1 MNTGQSLTPV
11 VCEDEHVWKDG
22 ILVFMRRLSSASRIL
37 AQYKIRLTGLFV
49 TFAHLSFYVWSL
61 DLSLPHACLKY
72 SAPIVNCIWI
82 PACFQNLP
90 AQPTQDSVYEVLP
103 KFQFFLLSLNQRV
116 VSSKNAKLYK
126 IKRTVNL
133 WTPTINSQ
141 HANNQEVIER

>member
-37 AQYKIRLTGLFV
+37 AQYKIRLMGLSV
-49 TFAHLSFYVWSL
+49 TFAHLPFYFWSL
-61 DLSLPHACLKY
+61 S
-72 SAPIVNCIWI
+72 WI
-82 PACFQNLP
+82 PRANCKLHLESWCFQNLP
-90 AQPTQDSVYEVLP
+90 TQPIQDSVFEIFP
-103 KFQFFLLSLNQRV
+103 KYQLFFFLLSLNQRV
-116 VSSKNAKLYK
+116 VSSKNAQLYK

-141 HANNQEVIER
+141 HGNNQEVIER